1 MLLVLLTRL
10 LLWALIGLILWYLLV
25 RFIPKAYLTWFG
37 GFVLLALIVLIFA
50 RPQSEELG
58 VAWQILSLPLKPL
71 GLVLF
76 LLLASFRGGWK
87 KVDYQQV
94 TAATV
99 ILLLCSLPI
108 FAALLAGQLER
119 SVFVAAQLQRSACQ
133 DICPVDLAPPS
144 NPIGAIVTLN
154 EGITHID
161 QWTDPLS
168 QINQSPNGI
177 LVTPQVAS
185 LLYTAQVYLDQ
196 VELTG
201 NRPLVIVTGGP
212 PQSQRSADSIDESDR
227 IQDFLVRNGV
237 PSEQI
242 QVISTGNNVR
252 STVLEA
258 ERILGDRAAEG
269 FRQRIIAIAPAITM
283 RRVGLAFYRRGI
295 QTVARPSDYYVFA
308 VPEPQGAI
316 NRLASLIPSA
326 EALALTTR
334 ATNEYLLSI
343 YYFLRDWLPGFNVT
357 WQGPVEVDE
366 RQLQNLGR

>member
-119 SVFVAAQLQRSACQ
+119 
-133 DICPVDLAPPS
+133 
-144 NPIGAIVTLN
+144 
-154 EGITHID
+154 
-161 QWTDPLS
+161 
-168 QINQSPNGI
+168 
-177 LVTPQVAS
+177 
-185 LLYTAQVYLDQ
+185 
-196 VELTG
+196 
-201 NRPLVIVTGGP
+201 
-212 PQSQRSADSIDESDR
+212 
-227 IQDFLVRNGV
+227 
-237 PSEQI
+237 
-242 QVISTGNNVR
+242 
-252 STVLEA
+252 
-258 ERILGDRAAEG
+258 
-269 FRQRIIAIAPAITM
+269 
-283 RRVGLAFYRRGI
+283 
-295 QTVARPSDYYVFA
+295 
-308 VPEPQGAI
+308 
-316 NRLASLIPSA
+316 
-326 EALALTTR
+326 
-334 ATNEYLLSI
+334 
-343 YYFLRDWLPGFNVT
+343 
-357 WQGPVEVDE
+357 
-366 RQLQNLGR
+366 